1 MITRDMLPSIP
12 ERYPLACQWEITC
25 RCNLRCV
32 MCYTDCFNRPEKI
45 REELTITEIL
55 RIMDE
60 LAEAGCIELAL
71 TGGEP
76 LARSDF
82 FDIYEHAKTGGFLV
96 TLLTNGTLITEE
108 IADRLAS
115 LPPHRIEIS
124 LHGITERIFEQ
135 VTQGSGS
142 FARCMR
148 AIGLLCDRKLP
159 LLLKTTAMTVN
170 RDEVLTIK
178 RYVNGLQERGHR
190 VGYKLGEEMRLTLD
204 GSDAPGLLALS
215 NEELEDLNR
224 QDTELWTEACRNQT
238 GEAKPCTSGEQRF
251 HIDAYGQ
258 LQLCSGNRR
267 RGYDLRH
274 GSFQDGFYHH
284 LPAFPC
290 SWKAEPHAT
299 LIQPSASHA

>member
-1 MITRDMLPSIP
+1 MITSDKLTSIP

-45 REELTITEIL
+45 RDELTTAEIL

-60 LAEAGCIELAL
+60 LAEAGCVELAL

-82 FDIYEHAKTGGFLV
+82 FDIYEHAKAKGFLV
-96 TLLTNGTLITEE
+96 TLFTNGTLITEE

-124 LHGITERIFEQ
+124 LHGITEQTFER
-135 VTQGSGS
+135 VTQGNGS

-148 AIGLLCDRKLP
+148 AIGLLRDRELP

-170 RDEVLTIK
+170 RDEVLAIK
-178 RYVNGLQERGHR
+178 RYVNSFGN
-190 VGYKLGEEMRLTLD
+190 VGYKLGEEMRPTLE

-215 NEELEDLNR
+215 DEELSELNR
-224 QDTELWTEACRNQT
+224 QDAELWTEACRNQT
-238 GEAKPCTSGEQRF
+238 SEAKSCTSGKQRF

-267 RGYDLRH
+267 QGYDLRR
-274 GSFQDGFYHH
+274 GSFKDGFYNH

-290 SWKAEPHAT
+290 SWKAEPQAT

>member
-1 MITRDMLPSIP
+1 MITSDRLPSIP

-32 MCYTDCFNRPEKI
+32 MCYTDCFNRPDMI
-45 REELTITEIL
+45 RQELATDEIL

-60 LAEAGCIELAL
+60 LAEAGCVELAL

-76 LARSDF
+76 LARPDF
-82 FDIYEHAKTGGFLV
+82 FEIYEHAKARGFLV

-108 IADRLAS
+108 IADRLAA

-124 LHGITERIFEQ
+124 LHGITEHTFER

-148 AIGLLCDRKLP
+148 AIGLLRDRKLT

-170 RDEVLTIK
+170 KDEVLAVK
-178 RYVNGLQERGHR
+178 RYVNGLQERGYT
-190 VGYKLGEEMRLTLD
+190 VGYKLGEEMRRTLD
-204 GSDAPGLLALS
+204 GDDSPGLLALS
-215 NEELEDLNR
+215 DEELSALNR
-224 QDTELWTEACRNQT
+224 QDVELWTEACRNQSS
-238 GEAKPCTSGEQRF
+238 EATPCTSGKQRF

-258 LQLCSGNRR
+258 LQLCSGNRLL
-267 RGYDLRH
+267 GYDLRR
-274 GSFQDGFYHH
+274 GSFREGFYHH
-284 LPAFPC
+284 LPTFPC
-290 SWKAEPHAT
+290 QAKVEPNVA

>member
-1 MITRDMLPSIP
+1 MSAAPITPAPDEFPGVDPAHLAGFHTPWSQPGERHLELMLD
-12 ERYPLACQWEITC
+12 TTNK
-25 RCNLRCV
+25 CNLRCV
-32 MCYTDCFNRPEKI
+32 MFYTDCFNRPEKI
-45 REELTITEIL
+45 REELTTTEIL

-82 FDIYEHAKTGGFLV
+82 FDIYEHARTGGFLV

-124 LHGITERIFEQ
+124 LHGITERTFEQ

-170 RDEVLTIK
+170 RDEVLAIK
-178 RYVNGLQERGHR
+178 RYVNGLQERGHE
-190 VGYKLGEEMRLTLD
+190 VGYNYENLSTFKGDRD
-204 GSDAPGLLALS
+204 KALS
-215 NEELEDLNR
+215 DFAEKLASLRKVAPVSTSARTLLRSGSE
-224 QDTELWTEACRNQT
+224 TETVNVPT
-238 GEAKPCTSGEQRF
+238 GQS
-251 HIDAYGQ
+251 
-258 LQLCSGNRR
+258 
-267 RGYDLRH
+267 
-274 GSFQDGFYHH
+274 
-284 LPAFPC
+284 
-290 SWKAEPHAT
+290 
-299 LIQPSASHA
+299 

>member
-1 MITRDMLPSIP
+1 MIAGNRLPSIP
-12 ERYPLACQWEITC
+12 DRYPLACQWEITC

-32 MCYTDCFNRPEKI
+32 MCYTDCFNRPEQV
-45 REELTITEIL
+45 RNELTTAEIL

-60 LAEAGCIELAL
+60 LAEAGCLELAL

-82 FDIYEHAKTGGFLV
+82 FDIYEHARTGGFLV

-108 IADRLAS
+108 IADRLSA

-124 LHGITERIFEQ
+124 LHGVTERTFDL
-135 VTQGSGS
+135 VTQGRGS
-142 FARCMR
+142 FQRCMA
-148 AIGLLCDRKLP
+148 AIELLCDRKLP

-170 RDEVLTIK
+170 KDEVLAVK
-178 RYVNGLQERGHR
+178 RYVNGLQKSGHR

-224 QDTELWTEACRNQT
+224 QDAELWTEACRNQT
-238 GEAKPCTSGEQRF
+238 NEAKPCASGMQRF

-267 RGYDLRH
+267 QGYDLRR
-274 GSFQDGFYHH
+274 GSFKDGFYHH

-290 SWKAEPHAT
+290 SLKAEPHAT

>member
-1 MITRDMLPSIP
+1 MNTSDRLTSIP
-12 ERYPLACQWEITC
+12 ERYPLTCQWEITC

-45 REELTITEIL
+45 REELTTTEIL

-76 LARSDF
+76 FARPDF
-82 FDIYEHAKTGGFLV
+82 FEIYEHAKTHGFLV

-142 FARCMR
+142 FSRCMR

-178 RYVNGLQERGHR
+178 RYVNGLQESGHR

-204 GSDAPGLLALS
+204 GSDEPVLLALS
-215 NEELEDLNR
+215 KDELEDINR
-224 QDTELWTEACRNQT
+224 QDTQLWAEVCRDQVQPP
-238 GEAKPCTSGEQRF
+238 APCRSGEQRF

-258 LQLCSGNRR
+258 LQLCSGNR
-267 RGYDLRH
+267 GQSYDLRH
-274 GSFQDGFYHH
+274 GSFTEGFYHH
-284 LPAFPC
+284 LPTFPC
-290 SWKAEPHAT
+290 SWKAMPQAA

>member
-1 MITRDMLPSIP
+1 MITSDRLTSIP

-25 RCNLRCV
+25 RCNLRCI

-45 REELTITEIL
+45 RAELTTEEIL

-60 LAEAGCIELAL
+60 LAEAGCVELAL

-76 LARSDF
+76 LARPDF
-82 FDIYEHAKTGGFLV
+82 FDLYGHAKASGFLV
-96 TLLTNGTLITEE
+96 TLFTNGTLITEE

-124 LHGITERIFEQ
+124 LHGITERTFER
-135 VTQGSGS
+135 VTQGNGS

-148 AIGLLCDRKLP
+148 AIGILLERKLP
-159 LLLKTTAMTVN
+159 LVLKTTAMTVN
-170 RDEVLTIK
+170 QDEILAIK
-178 RYVNGLQERGHR
+178 RYVQGLGPVEYR
-190 VGYKLGEEMRLTLD
+190 LGEELRPTLE

-215 NEELEDLNR
+215 DEELSELNR
-224 QDTELWTEACRNQT
+224 QDAELWTEACRNQ
-238 GEAKPCTSGEQRF
+238 ARPPQPCRSGYRSC

-267 RGYDLRH
+267 MSYDLRH
-274 GSFQDGFYHH
+274 GSFKEGFYHH

-290 SWKAEPHAT
+290 SWKAEPQAT

>member
-1 MITRDMLPSIP
+1 MITRNTLPSIP

-45 REELTITEIL
+45 REELTTTEIF

-82 FDIYEHAKTGGFLV
+82 FDIYEHAKAGGFLV

-115 LPPHRIEIS
+115 LPPHHIEIS
-124 LHGITERIFEQ
+124 LHGITERTFEL
-135 VTQGSGS
+135 VTQGNGS

-170 RDEVLTIK
+170 SDEVLTIK
-178 RYVNGLQERGHR
+178 RYVNGLQESGHR
-190 VGYKLGEEMRLTLD
+190 VGYKLGEKIRLTLD

-215 NEELEDLNR
+215 DEELENLNR
-224 QDTELWTEACRNQT
+224 QDAELWTEACRNQT
-238 GEAKPCTSGEQRF
+238 SEATPCTSGMGRF

-274 GSFQDGFYHH
+274 GSFKEGFYQY
-284 LPAFPC
+284 LPTFPC
-290 SWKAEPHAT
+290 SRKAEQHVT